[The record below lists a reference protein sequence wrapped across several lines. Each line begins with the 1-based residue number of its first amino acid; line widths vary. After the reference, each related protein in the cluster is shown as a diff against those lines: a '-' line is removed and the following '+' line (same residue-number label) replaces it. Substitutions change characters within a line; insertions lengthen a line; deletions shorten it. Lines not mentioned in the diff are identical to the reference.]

1 MPTQTPM
8 LPLRTLRQKGPY
20 FVRFS
25 PVTSTAIRV
34 IAPARLHLGFLD
46 LNGAIGRR
54 YGSIGLAVDRP
65 STDLTLA
72 QAREHSASG
81 YEGERALALVQ
92 KFARQQQGQGYA
104 VDIREAIPAHAGLG
118 SGTQLALAIGAAVAK
133 LEGRNLSAGELAS
146 LGERGARSG
155 IGLSAFACGGFIIDG
170 GRGSLDAPPPLTLRA
185 DFPEDWRIMLILD
198 EGSAGVSGEAEAT
211 AFADLPEFPQ
221 SAAAHICHLV
231 LMKLVPGMK
240 EADIA
245 AFGSALTEIQDI
257 VGGHFASKQGG
268 SKWTSDAVGRL
279 ASRMRDAGATGV
291 GQSSWGP
298 TGFAFVE
305 SAKAADRLYHSLI
318 GDAKADRLDIVIA
331 RGRNTGAT
339 IEAVKK

>member
-1 MPTQTPM
+1 M
-8 LPLRTLRQKGPY
+8 LPLRMLRQKGPY

-25 PVTSTAIRV
+25 PVNSTAIRV

-54 YGSIGLAVDRP
+54 YGSIGLAVNHP
-65 STDLTLA
+65 STDLTLT

-81 YEGERALALVQ
+81 YESERALALVQ
-92 KFARQQQGQGYA
+92 KFASQQHGQGYA

-133 LEGRNLSAGELAS
+133 LEGRDLSAGELAL

-170 GRGSLDAPPPLTLRA
+170 GRGALDAPPPLTLRA
-185 DFPEDWRIMLILD
+185 DFPEDWRVMLILD
-198 EGSAGVSGEAEAT
+198 EGRAGVSGEAEAT

-298 TGFAFVE
+298 TGFAFVDG
-305 SAKAADRLYHSLI
+305 AKAADRLYHSLI
-318 GDAKADRLDIVIA
+318 EDAKADRLDIVIA

>member
-1 MPTQTPM
+1 M
-8 LPLRTLRQKGPY
+8 
-20 FVRFS
+20 RFS

-65 STDLTLA
+65 VTDLTLTEA
-72 QAREHSASG
+72 QEHSASG
-81 YEGERALALVQ
+81 RESERALALVE
-92 KFARQQQGQGYA
+92 KFAGLRPGRGYA
-104 VDIREAIPAHAGLG
+104 VTINEAIPAHAGLG

-133 LEGRNLSAGELAS
+133 LEGRELSAADLAA

-185 DFPEDWRIMLILD
+185 DFPEEWRVMLILD
-198 EGSAGVSGEAEAT
+198 EGRAGVSGEAETT

-240 EADIA
+240 ESDIT

-298 TGFAFVE
+298 TGFAFVDN
-305 SAKAADRLYHSLI
+305 AKAADRLYHSLI
-318 GDAKADRLDIVIA
+318 EDAKAHRLDIVIA
-331 RGRNTGAT
+331 RGRNTGAS
-339 IEAVKK
+339 IEAVRQ

>member
-1 MPTQTPM
+1 M
-8 LPLRTLRQKGPY
+8 
-20 FVRFS
+20 
-25 PVTSTAIRV
+25 TSTAIRV

-65 STDLTLA
+65 STDLTLT

-81 YEGERALALVQ
+81 YESERALALVQ
-92 KFARQQQGQGYA
+92 KFASQRHGQGYA

-133 LEGRNLSAGELAS
+133 LEGRDLSAGELAL

-170 GRGSLDAPPPLTLRA
+170 GRGALDAPPPLTLRA
-185 DFPEDWRIMLILD
+185 DFPEDWRVMLILD
-198 EGSAGVSGEAEAT
+198 EGRAGVSGEAEAT

-298 TGFAFVE
+298 TGFAFVDG
-305 SAKAADRLYHSLI
+305 AKAADRLYHSLI
-318 GDAKADRLDIVIA
+318 EDAKADRLDIVIA